1 MAPPVSFVMLLNKEL
16 VSVHTKEQ
24 RRAMAGRGTP
34 EVPCS
39 GYSQSHYRRAISP
52 LRAQRRKVISPAAH
66 RRKQG
71 GTEQLGT

>member
-1 MAPPVSFVMLLNKEL
+1 MLLNKEL

-71 GTEQLGT
+71 GIEQLGT